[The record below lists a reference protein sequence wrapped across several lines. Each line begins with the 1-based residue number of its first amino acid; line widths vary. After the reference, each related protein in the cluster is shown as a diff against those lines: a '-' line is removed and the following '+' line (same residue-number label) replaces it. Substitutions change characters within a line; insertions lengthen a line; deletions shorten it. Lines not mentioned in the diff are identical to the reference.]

1 MWGKPGE
8 VTPFV
13 LGVVVYELG
22 SLRLQGNKMLV
33 IKNHKKV
40 RNHTNILERDDFS
53 CVQTGFLQVTNF
65 IC

>member
-33 IKNHKKV
+33 IKNHKKG

-65 IC
+65 IS